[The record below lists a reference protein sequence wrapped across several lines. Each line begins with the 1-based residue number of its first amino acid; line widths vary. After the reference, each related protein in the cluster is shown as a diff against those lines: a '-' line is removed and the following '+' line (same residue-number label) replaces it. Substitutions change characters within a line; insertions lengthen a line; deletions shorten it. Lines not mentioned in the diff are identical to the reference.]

1 MRERAARLG
10 FGAMTRE
17 ALAAGTRLANPPRTL
32 HIVAVPTSPE
42 SPTAALAR
50 WHQLLQERD
59 AAALDALLADDAT
72 FHSPIVHTPQAGKA
86 IVARYLT
93 AAMHVLANESFHYV
107 REVVTGND
115 AVLEFVAEVDGIV
128 VNGVDMIR
136 FDDDGKIADF
146 KVMVRP
152 LKAVHL
158 VHQKMA
164 AMLGMEGARRSQ

>member
-1 MRERAARLG
+1 M
-10 FGAMTRE
+10 
-17 ALAAGTRLANPPRTL
+17 PDP
-32 HIVAVPTSPE
+32 SE
-42 SPTAALAR
+42 SPAAALAR
-50 WHQLLQERD
+50 WHQLLKDRD
-59 AAALDALLADDAT
+59 AAALDTLLADDAV

-107 REVVTGND
+107 REVVSRND

-136 FDDDGKIADF
+136 FNDEGKIADF

-152 LKAVHL
+152 LKAVNL

-164 AMLGMEGARRSQ
+164 AMLGAEGARRSQ